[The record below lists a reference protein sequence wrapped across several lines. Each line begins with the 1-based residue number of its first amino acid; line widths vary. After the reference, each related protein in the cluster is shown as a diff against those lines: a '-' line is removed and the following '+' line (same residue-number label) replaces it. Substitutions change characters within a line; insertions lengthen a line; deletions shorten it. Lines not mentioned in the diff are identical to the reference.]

1 MIAHSVFWFI
11 GFKTTI
17 TWGVY
22 YTSPF
27 FLFYIKIIRFNMPF
41 EKGHSKA
48 KGRPRGSVN
57 KSTQQIRDAYHKL
70 LEDNLE
76 NMSTW
81 LADVAEGDPKQALDL
96 MLKLSEY
103 MIPKLARQEIVGND
117 GEDLFKN
124 ITLQF
129 GDWKEQ

>member
-1 MIAHSVFWFI
+1 
-11 GFKTTI
+11 
-17 TWGVY
+17 
-22 YTSPF
+22 
-27 FLFYIKIIRFNMPF
+27 MPF
-41 EKGHSKA
+41 QKGNSLG
-48 KGRPRGSVN
+48 GRPKGVAN

-70 LEDNLE
+70 LEDNLD
-76 NMSTW
+76 NMSKW
-81 LADVAEGDPKQALDL
+81 LADVAGDDPKQALDL

-129 GDWKEQ
+129 GDWKD